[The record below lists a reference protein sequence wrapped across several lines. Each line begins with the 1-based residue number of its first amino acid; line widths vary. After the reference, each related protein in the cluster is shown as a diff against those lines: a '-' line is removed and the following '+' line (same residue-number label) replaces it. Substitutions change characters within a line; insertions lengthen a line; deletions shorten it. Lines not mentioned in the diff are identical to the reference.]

1 MSKSKALLIGDK
13 CLLMQ
18 PELIKAVGKSS
29 ALLLQQIHFWI
40 NNPKV
45 EGKSFEGKKWI
56 ANTYESWAADLKV
69 LSLSTVKR
77 AVSNLKRLGILSV
90 DKLSSYKSNRTN
102 WYTINY
108 DRIEEFFPPVSSLTI
123 PEVPSSIAEEIKEGR
138 LILTPSSAQNEPMY
152 IDKKT
157 NKDILINQNNS
168 DELGK
173 DNLKENP
180 AIKPTALEMVA
191 IWNEIITPQ
200 VEAQPT
206 RERCQHLIAALKFK
220 FDNNLQKWKEYC
232 LKIASSDFLMGK
244 FRNGF
249 KIALDSA
256 LRFSF
261 IQKIFEK
268 QLGIKDLEPNLDL
281 SNDALNS
288 IKLSTEDCRV
298 KDIRTLILKR
308 AGAATYTAWF
318 REIEIELASKL
329 LVIKAANQFKRDW
342 IISKYLPDLQKW
354 LGVQIEI
361 CVRT

>member
-69 LSLSTVKR
+69 LSLSTIKR

-90 DKLSSYKSNRTN
+90 GKLSSYKSNRTN

-108 DRIEEFFPPVSSLTI
+108 DRIEKFFPSVSSLTSRSA
-123 PEVPSSIAEEIKEGR
+123 PLSISEETKESKV
-138 LILTPSSAQNEPMY
+138 ILTPSSAQNEPIY

-157 NKDILINQNNS
+157 KQDILINQNS
-168 DELGK
+168 SKQSE
-173 DNLKENP
+173 ENNFEKNTGEKP
-180 AIKPTALEMVA
+180 AALEMVA
-191 IWNEIITPQ
+191 IWNEIIAPE
-200 VEAQPT
+200 VKALPT
-206 RERCQHLIAALKFK
+206 RQRCQQLVAALKYK
-220 FDNNLQKWKEYC
+220 FHNSLQKWKEYC
-232 LKIASSDFLMGK
+232 LQIASSDFLMGK
-244 FRNGF
+244 LRNGF

-256 LRFSF
+256 LKFGF

-268 QLGIKDLEPNLDL
+268 QLGVKELRPLPNL
-281 SNDALNS
+281 SKDALNA
-288 IKLSTEDCRV
+288 IELATEDARV
-298 KDIRTLILKR
+298 RDIRARILKIV
-308 AGAATYTAWF
+308 GAATYIAWF
-318 REIEIELASKL
+318 KELEIELASKL
-329 LVIKAANQFKRDW
+329 LVLKAPNQFKRDW
-342 IISKYLPDLQKW
+342 IISKYLPDIQKW
-354 LGVQIEI
+354 LGFQVEI
-361 CVRT
+361 C